1 MEHPAAWTG
10 NATQVLEFTESAVL
24 TSGRL
29 EPVLSDVVAQGL
41 TVAGEPTWLRRVLR
55 TRERAAVRVASPHAH
70 NQSRAGKLFRS
81 GRPGAKSISIL
92 AAGVGFGDVTTVA
105 CGLNATR
112 VAEPPKAR
120 R

>member
-1 MEHPAAWTG
+1 M
-10 NATQVLEFTESAVL
+10 
-24 TSGRL
+24 TSRSL
-29 EPVLSDVVAQGL
+29 IEPWGSQY
-41 TVAGEPTWLRRVLR
+41 PMLRA
-55 TRERAAVRVASPHAH
+55 EAVRVASPDAH

-81 GRPGAKSISIL
+81 GRPGAKSISSL
-92 AAGVGFGDVTTVA
+92 AGGVGFGDVTTVA